1 MVIKLQMPNGGGV
14 VVLAEDINAI
24 EIGPTPTDGTQPV
37 TTIFMRGGATHPI
50 LRGDGEQVMALMG
63 GIASGERG
71 VIAEY
76 AEHES
81 NASRNPLAK

>member
-1 MVIKLQMPNGGGV
+1 MVLKLQMPNGGGV

-63 GIASGERG
+63 ALHPASAALLPSAPNTSPAPAAIAAR
-71 VIAEY
+71 
-76 AEHES
+76 
-81 NASRNPLAK
+81 